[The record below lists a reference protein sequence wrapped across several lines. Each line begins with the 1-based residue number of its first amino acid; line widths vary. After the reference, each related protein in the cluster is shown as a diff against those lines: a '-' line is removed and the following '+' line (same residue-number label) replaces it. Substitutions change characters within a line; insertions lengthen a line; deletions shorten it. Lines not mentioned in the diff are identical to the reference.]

1 LFGLTRDTG
10 PAELA
15 RAALEAVCYQTH
27 DLFRAMAEDGL
38 RPQSLR
44 VDGGMV
50 INNWLTQFLADI
62 LGVSVERPEQIETT
76 ALGAAML
83 AALQLGLFDSLDEMA
98 DAWRLETRFE
108 PSMDASLRE
117 QLLTGW
123 DSAVASLCSR

>member
-1 LFGLTRDTG
+1 
-10 PAELA
+10 
-15 RAALEAVCYQTH
+15 
-27 DLFRAMAEDGL
+27 MAEDGV

-50 INNWLTQFLADI
+50 VNNWLTQFLADI
-62 LGVSVERPEQIETT
+62 LGVSVERPTQIETT

-98 DAWRLETRFE
+98 EAWRCETRFE
-108 PSMDASLRE
+108 PTMDTNLRE

-123 DSAVASLCSR
+123 DNAVKSLCSH